1 MLEGVVANIRNN
13 LTVLSYNIYLHPPA
27 GLLLFTQ
34 AIAVAI
40 LFAHLPMHSTY
51 SDNLILL
58 NFTAVTIL
66 GEEYSLLLLSL
77 MELYPSVF
85 TKRLWMDRDHFYPAD
100 STRIC
105 VSLISREEVRSIL

>member
-40 LFAHLPMHSTY
+40 LFAYLPMHSTY

-77 MELYPSVF
+77 LELYPSVVLQNVCGWIGIIF
-85 TKRLWMDRDHFYPAD
+85 VQ
-100 STRIC
+100 RIQPEY
-105 VSLISREEVRSIL
+105 VSPSFHAKK